1 MKSER
6 GVTIRR
12 TWLALAGALLLIAG
26 FVTLFRAPEPPAS
39 EQALPAAGQFTFT
52 AWDGP
57 DLPVYYQLPDT
68 VTRDT
73 LVVFVMHGVK
83 RDADRYRDEWA
94 DLARQHGFIAVVP
107 QFGKSDFPGSRGYNT
122 GYFAQADGTPRP
134 RGLWSFAAIE
144 PLFDDVRKR
153 FGTGVPRYAIY
164 GHSAGAQFVHRFV
177 LFMPEARI
185 ERAIAANAGWYTMPD
200 PGIAFPYGLGDAPV
214 DERGLNSALGKRMTV
229 LLGTADTDRSDPDLR
244 KTPEADAQGPHRFAR
259 GQTFFAQG
267 QAAAAKRK
275 ARFGWTLETV
285 PGVGHSNGKMASA
298 AAEIL
303 TAE

>member
-1 MKSER
+1 M
-6 GVTIRR
+6 TIKRW
-12 TWLALAGALLLIAG
+12 WLAIVAALLLFAG
-26 FVTLFRAPEPPAS
+26 SVVWFVPPDDTPLVEA
-39 EQALPAAGQFTFT
+39 PAAARFVFTG
-52 AWDGP
+52 WDGP

-73 LVVFVMHGVK
+73 PVVFVMHGVN

-94 DLARQHGFIAVVP
+94 DLARQHGFIAIVP

-122 GYFAQADGTPRP
+122 GFFAERDGTSRP

-153 FGTGVPRYAIY
+153 FGTSVPRYAIY

-177 LFMPEARI
+177 LFMPEARV

-200 PGIAFPYGLGDAPV
+200 PGIAFPYGLDDAPV
-214 DERGLNSALGKRMTV
+214 DARGLNAALGKRMTV

-244 KTPEADAQGPHRFAR
+244 KTAEADAQGPHRFAR
-259 GQTFFAQG
+259 GQAFFAQG

-275 ARFGWTLETV
+275 VPFGWTIETV
-285 PGVGHSNGKMASA
+285 PGVGHSNGRMASA